1 MDRECHQIGPRIGP
15 ALVRD
20 VASRFALPDE
30 KAREVVAFVL
40 AAARD
45 DVQAMGE
52 RLRRTGTDIGV
63 AVVAERLT
71 EAVYRVAGRV
81 RTD

>member
-1 MDRECHQIGPRIGP
+1 MRE
-15 ALVRD
+15 
-20 VASRFALPDE
+20 VAERFALPDE

-40 AAARD
+40 ESARD
-45 DVQAMGE
+45 DVQAMCG
-52 RLRRTGTDIGV
+52 RMRRTGADIGV

-71 EAVYRVAGRV
+71 EAIARVAGRL